1 MKNFKSL
8 LKSFFSG
15 VLEVFITLINIII
28 IIYVLPI
35 LLISYL
41 KLLIK
46 GDYENSEFK
55 FKLDMIKFI
64 FKHLDSEIIIFTS
77 RRVRARSFKLNT
89 GTYIDE
95 EIKFEK
101 EETLGKSA

>member
-1 MKNFKSL
+1 
-8 LKSFFSG
+8 
-15 VLEVFITLINIII
+15 
-28 IIYVLPI
+28 
-35 LLISYL
+35 
-41 KLLIK
+41 
-46 GDYENSEFK
+46 
-55 FKLDMIKFI
+55 MIKFI

-101 EETLGKSA
+101 KKH